1 LEIEQQQR
9 QTILNLYNSGITSDI
24 IALQLDD
31 VSKEEV
37 DNIIENASIEQ
48 EERRKKIS
56 LKQVSDTPS
65 LGSFYLDAVVNID
78 LAIKQAQIRMWK
90 GLKIE
95 TEFNISLDETQDIL
109 ERYNKS
115 KVNVVILH
123 IDLLDSTRLSMTL
136 PADRF
141 VTLIKTFTQEM
152 SLMIRAYGGY
162 ILKYVGNA
170 IVAFFITNSG
180 DLYLP
185 CINAV
190 NCAYAMIRVT
200 QEGINPILNQHDYP
214 EIRVRVGI
222 DVGENVVVQY
232 GWDIYELDNK
242 QTVKKQHLDILGYTI
257 SIAAKMKALA
267 RPDQIIV
274 GQLVYD
280 MLDDKQKSTFNI
292 LLISTDIWNY
302 ISSNTGDIY
311 RLYGSMTKDDIIYR

>member
-109 ERYNKS
+109 ERHNKS

-190 NCAYAMIRVT
+190 NCAYAMIRVI
-200 QEGINPILNQHDYP
+200 QEGINPILNQYDYP

-242 QTVKKQHLDILGYTI
+242 QIVKKQHLDILGYTI

-274 GQLVYD
+274 GQLIYD
-280 MLDDKQKSTFNI
+280 MLDNNKKAHLKYCRLVQTSGITLVAILEIYSLYIIFNYLPI
-292 LLISTDIWNY
+292 F
-302 ISSNTGDIY
+302 
-311 RLYGSMTKDDIIYR
+311 

>member
-1 LEIEQQQR
+1 MEIEQQQR

>member
-1 LEIEQQQR
+1 MEIEQQQR

-109 ERYNKS
+109 ERHNKS

-170 IVAFFITNSG
+170 IVAFFITNSR
-180 DLYLP
+180 DLYLS

-190 NCAYAMIRVT
+190 NCAYAMIRVI
-200 QEGINPILNQHDYP
+200 QEGINPILNQYDYP

-242 QTVKKQHLDILGYTI
+242 QIVKKQHLDILGYTI

-274 GQLVYD
+274 GQLIYD
-280 MLDDKQKSTFNI
+280 MLDNNKKAHLKYCRLVQTSGITLVAILEIYSLYIIFNYLPI
-292 LLISTDIWNY
+292 F
-302 ISSNTGDIY
+302 
-311 RLYGSMTKDDIIYR
+311 